1 MTARSYFNIHRLG
14 FVLAAA
20 LVVIAALALASC
32 RSGDKGSQS
41 AAKRDTLNINLGNEP
56 PTLDWSLATDTSSYT
71 VLNNIM
77 EGLTQFDAGFRPIPA
92 LAESWTVSED
102 GKTYTFKIRE
112 DVKWTDG
119 KPLTAGDFEYS
130 WKRLLNPETG
140 SDYAYFLYDIENAEE
155 YNTGAIKE
163 ADKLGIKVVDEKTLE
178 VRLKKPAAY
187 FPSLLSFM
195 STYPMRE
202 DVVDAHGL
210 RWTEP
215 ENIVT
220 LGPYRLTSWRHHDHI
235 LLTRN
240 GDYWGDEPRIEKVRI
255 IMNENP
261 SSALAQY
268 ESGEL
273 DYADSKSI
281 PPLEVPRLRDLPDF
295 KATLMFR
302 TNYIAF
308 NVEKPPFDNPLV
320 RKAFAAA
327 IDRQSIVDLIQGAGV
342 TTKSWIPEN
351 MLGYNDEVGID
362 FDPGQAKKWLAE
374 AGYPDGKGFP
384 SVTFLWPDVGS
395 NRVIAEALQS
405 MWKMYL
411 GVRVNLMNQEWK
423 VYLSTI
429 NTDPPEIHRA
439 GWGADFPDPHNF
451 MTLFTCTSGN
461 NRTRWCNKEYDA
473 LVYQAAEE
481 LEPVKRKALYDK
493 AQVILTE
500 NDVPIVPF
508 FISNQQN
515 MIKPYVKGLV
525 PNPLDLV
532 LFKQVYFEDA
542 QGTDGTGLPN

>member
-1 MTARSYFNIHRLG
+1 MTCSYPHSFGRIYI
-14 FVLAAA
+14 FTAVL
-20 LVVIAALALASC
+20 VFIAALALISC
-32 RSGDKGSQS
+32 SGDKGAES
-41 AAKRDTLNINLGNEP
+41 AAKRDTININLGNEP
-56 PTLDWSLATDTSSYT
+56 PSLDWSMATDVSSYT

-77 EGLTQFDAGFRPIPA
+77 EGLTQFDAEFHPLPA
-92 LAESWTVSED
+92 LAESWAVSED

-112 DVKWTDG
+112 GVEWTDG

-140 SDYAYFLYDIENAEE
+140 ADYAYFLYDIVNAEE
-155 YNTGAIKE
+155 YNTGEIND
-163 ADKLGIKVVDEKTLE
+163 ADKVGIKVVDDNTLE
-178 VRLKKPAAY
+178 VTLEKPAAY

-195 STYPMRE
+195 ATYPMRK
-202 DVVDAHGL
+202 DVVEEHGI

-220 LGPYRLTSWRHHDHI
+220 LGPYRLTSWKHHDHI

-240 GDYWGDEPRIEKVRI
+240 GGYWGDKPRIEKVRI

-281 PPLEVPRLRDLPDF
+281 PPLEVPRLKDLPDF
-295 KATLMFR
+295 KTTLMFR

-308 NVEKPPFDNPLV
+308 NTKKPPFDNPLV
-320 RKAFAAA
+320 RKAFAAS

-342 TTKSWIPEN
+342 TTKSWIPDN
-351 MLGYNDEVGID
+351 MLGYNGEVGID
-362 FDPGQAKKWLAE
+362 FDPEQAKKWLAE

-384 SVTFLWPDVGS
+384 EVYFLWPDVSS

-411 GVRVNLMNQEWK
+411 GVKVNLMNQEWK

-473 LVYQAAEE
+473 LVYRAAEE
-481 LEPVKRKALYDK
+481 TDPAKRKELYDK
-493 AQVILTE
+493 AQKILTE

-508 FISNQQN
+508 YVSNQQN

-532 LFKQVYFEDA
+532 LFKYVYFEDPAKESEAA
-542 QGTDGTGLPN
+542 QPE

>member
-1 MTARSYFNIHRLG
+1 MTRRYPQSFGWIFTLTA
-14 FVLAAA
+14 VLV
-20 LVVIAALALASC
+20 LIAALATVSC
-32 RSGDKGSQS
+32 SGDKGAES
-41 AAKRDTLNINLGNEP
+41 AAKRDTININLGNEP
-56 PTLDWSLATDTSSYT
+56 PTLDWSMATDVSSYT

-77 EGLTQFDAGFRPIPA
+77 DGLTQFDAEFRPLPA
-92 LAESWTVSED
+92 LAESWTVSDD
-102 GKTYTFKIRE
+102 GKTYTFKIR
-112 DVKWTDG
+112 DGVKWTDG

-140 SDYAYFLYDIENAEE
+140 ADYAYFLYDIVNAEE
-155 YNTGAIKE
+155 YNTGEIND
-163 ADKLGIKVVDEKTLE
+163 ADKVGIKVVDDGTLR
-178 VRLKKPAAY
+178 VTLKKPAAY

-195 STYPMRE
+195 ATYPMRK
-202 DVVDAHGL
+202 DVVEEHGI

-220 LGPYRLTSWRHHDHI
+220 LGPYGLTSWKHHDHI

-240 GDYWGDEPRIEKVRI
+240 GDYWGDKPRIEKVRI

-281 PPLEVPRLRDLPDF
+281 PPLEVPRLKDLPDF
-295 KATLMFR
+295 KTTLMFR

-320 RKAFAAA
+320 RKAFAAS

-342 TTKSWIPEN
+342 TTKSWIPNN

-362 FDPGQAKKWLAE
+362 FDPEQAKKWLAE

-384 SVTFLWPDVGS
+384 EVSFLWPDVSS
-395 NRVIAEALQS
+395 NRIIAEALQS

-411 GVRVNLMNQEWK
+411 GVKVNLMNQEWK

-481 LEPVKRKALYDK
+481 TDPAKRKELYDK
-493 AQVILTE
+493 AQKILTE

-508 FISNQQN
+508 YVSNQQN

-532 LFKQVYFEDA
+532 LFKYVYFEDPVKENA
-542 QGTDGTGLPN
+542 AATAPE

>member
-1 MTARSYFNIHRLG
+1 MTRRYPQSFGRI
-14 FVLAAA
+14 FTLAAV
-20 LVVIAALALASC
+20 LIFIAALATVSC
-32 RSGDKGSQS
+32 SGDKGAES
-41 AAKRDTLNINLGNEP
+41 AAKRDTININLGNEP
-56 PTLDWSLATDTSSYT
+56 PTLDWSMATDTSSYT

-77 EGLTQFDAGFRPIPA
+77 EGLTQFDAEFRPLPA

-112 DVKWTDG
+112 GVEWTDG

-140 SDYAYFLYDIENAEE
+140 ADYAYFLYDIVNAEE
-155 YNTGAIKE
+155 YNTGEIND
-163 ADKLGIKVVDEKTLE
+163 ADKVGVNVVDDGTLE
-178 VRLKKPAAY
+178 VTLKKPAAY

-195 STYPMRE
+195 ATYPMRK
-202 DVVDAHGL
+202 DVVEEHGI

-220 LGPYRLTSWRHHDHI
+220 LGPYRLTSWKHHDHI

-240 GDYWGDEPRIEKVRI
+240 GGYWGDKPRIEKVRI

-281 PPLEVPRLRDLPDF
+281 PPLEVPRLKDLPDF
-295 KATLMFR
+295 KTTLMFR

-320 RKAFAAA
+320 RKAFAAS

-342 TTKSWIPEN
+342 TTKSWIPNN

-362 FDPGQAKKWLAE
+362 FDPEQAKKWLAE
-374 AGYPDGKGFP
+374 AGYPGGKGFP
-384 SVTFLWPDVGS
+384 DVSFLWPDVSS
-395 NRVIAEALQS
+395 NRVTAEALQS

-411 GVRVNLMNQEWK
+411 GVKVNLMNQEWK

-481 LEPVKRKALYDK
+481 TDPAKRKELYDK
-493 AQVILTE
+493 AQKILTE

-508 FISNQQN
+508 YVSNQQN

-532 LFKQVYFEDA
+532 LFKYVYFENPAKENGAA
-542 QGTDGTGLPN
+542 QPE

>member
-1 MTARSYFNIHRLG
+1 MTGPYTQSSAWTFTLMA
-14 FVLAAA
+14 VL
-20 LVVIAALALASC
+20 VFIAALALVSC
-32 RSGDKGSQS
+32 GGDKGAES
-41 AAKRDTLNINLGNEP
+41 AAKRDTININLGNEP
-56 PTLDWSLATDTSSYT
+56 PTLDWSMATDVSSYT

-77 EGLTQFDAGFRPIPA
+77 DGLTQFDAEFHPLPA
-92 LAESWTVSED
+92 LAESWTVSDD
-102 GKTYTFKIRE
+102 GKTYTFNIRE
-112 DVKWTDG
+112 GVEWTDG

-140 SDYAYFLYDIENAEE
+140 ADYAYFLYDIVNAEE
-155 YNTGAIKE
+155 YNTGEIND
-163 ADKLGIKVVDEKTLE
+163 ADKVGIKVVDDDTLE
-178 VRLKKPAAY
+178 VTLKKPAAY

-195 STYPMRE
+195 ATYPMRK
-202 DVVDAHGL
+202 DVVEEHGI

-220 LGPYRLTSWRHHDHI
+220 LGPYRLTSWKHHDHI

-240 GDYWGDEPRIEKVRI
+240 GGYWGDKPRIEKVRI

-281 PPLEVPRLRDLPDF
+281 PPLEVPRLKDLPDF
-295 KATLMFR
+295 KTTLMFR

-320 RKAFAAA
+320 RKAFAAS

-342 TTKSWIPEN
+342 TTKSWIPNN
-351 MLGYNDEVGID
+351 MLGYNNEVGID
-362 FDPGQAKKWLAE
+362 FDPEQAKKWLAE

-384 SVTFLWPDVGS
+384 AVSFLWPDVSS
-395 NRVIAEALQS
+395 NRIIAEALQS

-411 GVRVNLMNQEWK
+411 GVKVNLMNQEWK

-473 LVYQAAEE
+473 LVYRAAEE
-481 LEPVKRKALYDK
+481 TDPAKRKELYDK
-493 AQVILTE
+493 AQKILTE

-508 FISNQQN
+508 YVSNQQN

-532 LFKQVYFEDA
+532 LFKYVYFEDPAKESEAA
-542 QGTDGTGLPN
+542 QPE

>member
-1 MTARSYFNIHRLG
+1 MTRPHPHRFGWTFELTT
-14 FVLAAA
+14 VL
-20 LVVIAALALASC
+20 VFIAALALASC
-32 RSGDKGSQS
+32 SADKGAES
-41 AAKRDTLNINLGNEP
+41 AAKRDTININLGNEP
-56 PTLDWSLATDTSSYT
+56 PTLDWSMATDTSSYT

-77 EGLTQFDAGFRPIPA
+77 EGLTQFDAEFHPLPA
-92 LAESWTVSED
+92 LAESWTVSDD

-112 DVKWTDG
+112 GVKWTDG

-140 SDYAYFLYDIENAEE
+140 ADYAYFLYDIVNAEE
-155 YNTGAIKE
+155 YNTGEIKD
-163 ADKLGIKVVDEKTLE
+163 ADKVGIKVVDDETLE
-178 VRLKKPAAY
+178 VALKKPASY

-195 STYPMRE
+195 ATYPMRK
-202 DVVDAHGL
+202 DVVEEHGL

-220 LGPYRLTSWRHHDHI
+220 LGPYRLASWRHHDHI
-235 LLTRN
+235 LLTRSD
-240 GDYWGDEPRIEKVRI
+240 DYRGEKPRIEKVRI

-273 DYADSKSI
+273 DYADGKSI
-281 PPLEVPRLRDLPDF
+281 PPLEVPRLKDLPDF

-320 RKAFAAA
+320 RKAFAAS

-342 TTKSWIPEN
+342 TTKSWIPNN

-374 AGYPDGKGFP
+374 AGYPEGKGFP
-384 SVTFLWPDVGS
+384 EVSFLWPDVSS

-461 NRTRWCNKEYDA
+461 NRTRWCNREYDA
-473 LVYQAAEE
+473 LVYKAAEE
-481 LEPVKRKALYDK
+481 TDPAKRKELYDK
-493 AQVILTE
+493 AQNILTE

-508 FISNQQN
+508 YVSNQQN

-532 LFKQVYFEDA
+532 LFKYVYFEDA
-542 QGTDGTGLPN
+542 QGTDGAGLSN

>member
-1 MTARSYFNIHRLG
+1 MKNLI
-14 FVLAAA
+14 LAA
-20 LVVIAALALASC
+20 LLLFTLSC
-32 RSGDKGSQS
+32 TVGDKSSDNDG
-41 AAKRDTLNINLGNEP
+41 KRDTLTVNLGNEP
-56 PTLDWSLATDTSSYT
+56 PTLDWSLAVDASSYT

-77 EGLTQFDAGFRPIPA
+77 EGLTQFDDKFTPVPA
-92 LAESWTVSED
+92 LAESWAISED

-112 DVKWTDG
+112 GVLWTDG
-119 KPLTAGDFEYS
+119 KPLKAGDFEYS

-140 SDYAYFLYDIENAEE
+140 GDYAYFLYDIENAEE
-155 YNTGAIKE
+155 YNTGAITE
-163 ADKLGIKVVDEKTLE
+163 QDKVGVRAIDDSTLE
-178 VRLKKPAAY
+178 VKLKRPASY

-195 STYPMRE
+195 ATYPMRRDTVE
-202 DVVDAHGL
+202 AHGI

-215 ENIVT
+215 GNIIT
-220 LGPYRLTSWRHHDHI
+220 LGPYKLASWKHHDNI

-240 GDYWGDEPRIEKVRI
+240 ESYWGDKPRIEKVRI

-268 ESGEL
+268 ESGEI

-295 KATLMFR
+295 TSTLQFR

-342 TTKSWIPEN
+342 TTESWIPKN
-351 MLGYNDEVGID
+351 MLGYNADIGID
-362 FDPGQAKKWLAE
+362 FNPEQAQKWLAE
-374 AGYPDGKGFP
+374 AGYPEGKDFP
-384 SVTFLWPDVGS
+384 DVSFLWPDVS
-395 NRVIAEALQS
+395 NNRVIAEALQS

-411 GVRVNLMNQEWK
+411 GVKVSLMNQEWK

-451 MTLFTCTSGN
+451 MTLFTCNSGN

-473 LVYQAAEE
+473 LVYQASEE
-481 LEPVKRKALYDK
+481 LDPAKRKALYDT
-493 AQVILTE
+493 AQKILTE
-500 NDVPIVPF
+500 KDVPIAPF
-508 FISNQQN
+508 YISNQQN
-515 MIKPYVKGLV
+515 MIKPYVKGLK

-532 LFKQVYFEDA
+532 LFKHVYFEDETA
-542 QGTDGTGLPN
+542 AASQE